1 MPNTRG
7 ARACPVP
14 PLCLPGCP
22 YAHQEERAEAYGKWV
37 LTAAAKPFV
46 VGWHWWQWVDEPRG
60 GRWPDGENSNYGVVD
75 INDEPYAALGDAMRT
90 ANHAAEAVHAR
101 HSEATAEH

>member
-1 MPNTRG
+1 MGWSELQSNNCALRCVG
-7 ARACPVP
+7 
-14 PLCLPGCP
+14 G
-22 YAHQEERAEAYGKWV
+22 
-37 LTAAAKPFV
+37 
-46 VGWHWWQWVDEPRG
+46 GWHWWQWVDEPRG